1 VLDEGLVVNH
11 NFTPFI
17 DTRPGVPADQK
28 YKALGGL
35 KYPEQ
40 PDWLG
45 WKTPNERE
53 EIIEKYGPPG
63 LRAYGSPDGIHWKKL
78 HADPVVTDG
87 AFDSQNVAFWSAA
100 EQQYVCYYRVMNN
113 GVRSIARATSKDFI
127 HWTAPVVMEANQPG
141 EHLYTNGTHPYFRAP
156 HVYIAL
162 PTRFMANRSSITD
175 VVFMVTRPGAE
186 SYTRLFKEAFI
197 RPGLGKGGWGNRSN
211 YIAWHVVPTSD
222 TQMSMYNVNGDHYV
236 MRIDGFISVHAGSE
250 EGEFITRPFTFSG
263 DRLEINESTSAAGR
277 IRVEIQDAAGR
288 PVPGCTL
295 EDSQSIFGDRI
306 SHVVTWGDDASRSAD
321 VSRLAGKPI
330 RLRLVMQEA
339 DLFAIRFHGNGAPGT
354 TGLDPRSAV
363 RVGDLVRN
371 RHHPVPVEPRRH
383 GDAVGR
389 VAEARRVEL

>member
-1 VLDEGLVVNH
+1 MH
-11 NFTPFI
+11 T
-17 DTRPGVPADQK
+17 
-28 YKALGGL
+28 
-35 KYPEQ
+35 
-40 PDWLG
+40 
-45 WKTPNERE
+45 
-53 EIIEKYGPPG
+53 
-63 LRAYGSPDGIHWKKL
+63 
-78 HADPVVTDG
+78 
-87 AFDSQNVAFWSAA
+87 
-100 EQQYVCYYRVMNN
+100 

-156 HVYIAL
+156 HVYVAL

-236 MRIDGFISVHAGSE
+236 MRIDGFISVHAGAE
-250 EGEFITRPFTFSG
+250 EGELITKPLTFEG
-263 DRLEINESTSAAGR
+263 NQLEINESTSAAGR

-288 PVPGCTL
+288 PVPGYTL
-295 EDSQSIFGDRI
+295 EASESIFGDRI

-389 VAEARRVEL
+389 VVEARPACEAFSTGHVVQRHQLDQAVPAELPTHAVVRDRIVPRRGLP